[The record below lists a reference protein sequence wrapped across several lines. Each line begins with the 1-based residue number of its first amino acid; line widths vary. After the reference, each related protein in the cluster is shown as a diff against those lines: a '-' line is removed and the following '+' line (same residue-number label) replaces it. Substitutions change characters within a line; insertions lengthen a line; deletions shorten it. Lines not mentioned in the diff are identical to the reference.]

1 MLYLCCKQAEASAAA
16 DNIVDKENKSLKNI
30 FQLLNLN
37 FKACFWLVEA

>member
-30 FQLLNLN
+30 FQLLN